1 MIIILILIPLSL
13 LFAGAF
19 LGAFFWAV
27 RNGQYEDT
35 CTPAMRVL
43 VEDTPTKTATTTS
56 AAISTNQ
63 PGH

>member
-13 LFAGAF
+13 LFAAAF

-27 RNGQYEDT
+27 RSGQYEDT
-35 CTPAMRVL
+35 RTPAMRIL
-43 VEDTPTKTATTTS
+43 VDEAQVR
-56 AAISTNQ
+56 AASETISTHQ

>member
-43 VEDTPTKTATTTS
+43 VEDTQSKTTPTTAID
-56 AAISTNQ
+56 ISTNQ

>member
-43 VEDTPTKTATTTS
+43 VEDSPTKAATTTS
-56 AAISTNQ
+56 ADISTNQ

>member
-13 LFAGAF
+13 LFAAAF

-35 CTPAMRVL
+35 RTPAMRIL
-43 VEDTPTKTATTTS
+43 VDESQVS
-56 AAISTNQ
+56 AVADPISTHQ